1 MKELRRFFIPKIE
14 LDKKIFF
21 LDKGQSHHIKHVL
34 RMNFGD
40 SVLLFDAFG
49 KEIIAIIQE
58 YHEKQIKLAKTDI
71 FFTPKSEAPNIW
83 LAVAACKRKKM
94 DMIVE
99 KATEIGITG
108 LAFFNSQR
116 SSPKLS
122 SNTKEKQ
129 ILRWRKI
136 TIEAAKQ
143 CKGILP
149 DIKIFKEINEMFDYF
164 SSYDIK
170 IICEPLIKTID
181 GPCFADK
188 KSNTVALIGPAGG
201 FEKMEKKKQNLKV
214 LSPLEYLIISFVRKL
229 RQFAWQGYYP
239 AFF

>member
-14 LDKKIFF
+14 FDKKIFF
-21 LDKGQSHHIKHVL
+21 LDKEQSHHIKHVL
-34 RMNFGD
+34 RMEIGG

-49 KEIIAIIQE
+49 KEIITIIQG
-58 YHEKQIKLAKTDI
+58 YHKKQIELAQTDI
-71 FFTPKSEAPNIW
+71 FFTPKSETPNIW
-83 LAVAACKRKKM
+83 IAVAACKRKKM

-108 LAFFNSQR
+108 LVFFNSQR
-116 SSPKLS
+116 SSPRLS
-122 SNTKEKQ
+122 FDVKEKQ

-143 CKGILP
+143 CGGILP
-149 DIKIFKEINEMFDYF
+149 DIKIFEEINEMFDYF
-164 SSYDIK
+164 NSYDIK
-170 IICEPLIKTID
+170 IICEPLIKID
-181 GPCFADK
+181 GSCFADK
-188 KSNTVALIGPAGG
+188 KSNIVALIGPAGG

-214 LSPLEYLIISFVRKL
+214 LFPLEYLIISFVQKL
-229 RQFAWQGYYP
+229 RQSVWQGYCP